1 MRETRVAGMPG
12 LEGMPLRGQ
21 ITDGWSQAASRPGL
35 LEEHEFGSAAENQG
49 FVGPTVSCA

>member
-1 MRETRVAGMPG
+1 MAGMPG

-21 ITDGWSQAASRPGL
+21 ITDGWSQAATRPGL